1 MVFLNDKIVA
11 YLEANKIEFIPGAY
25 DTAQPEGGEDQ
36 ILHWDAE
43 KLGPQPTDEQLD
55 AAYAAKLAAEAAVAY
70 RAQRAAEY
78 PSIGDQ
84 LDALWKG
91 GDAASAMQA
100 QVQAVK
106 AKYPKPE

>member
-1 MVFLNDKIVA
+1 MGRFHYTING
-11 YLEANKIEFIPGAY
+11 EIPF
-25 DTAQPEGGEDQ
+25 TAEE
-36 ILHWDAE
+36 E
-43 KLGPQPTDEQLD
+43 
-55 AAYAAKLAAEAAVAY
+55 AEADAREIEAKAEFEAY
-70 RAQRAAEY
+70 MALEYQRQRAAEY

-91 GDAASAMQA
+91 GDAAAEMLA

>member
-1 MVFLNDKIVA
+1 MAFLNEKIIA
-11 YLEANKIEFIPGAY
+11 YLDANSIAFAPGDY
-25 DTAQPEGGEDQ
+25 MTGQPAGEEDQ
-36 ILHWDAE
+36 ILHWDTEA
-43 KLGPQPTDEQLD
+43 LGPQPTEEQLD

-84 LDALWKG
+84 LDAMWKG
-91 GDAASAMQA
+91 GDAAAEMLA

>member
-1 MVFLNDKIVA
+1 MSFLNDKIVA
-11 YLEANKIEFIPGAY
+11 YLEANNTLFNPGDY
-25 DTAQPEGGEDQ
+25 MTGQPEGEEDQ
-36 ILHWDAE
+36 ILQWDAE
-43 KLGPQPTDEQLD
+43 ALGPQPTAEQLD
-55 AAYAAKLAAEAAVAY
+55 AAYEAKLAADAAVAY

-91 GDAASAMQA
+91 GDAAAEMLA

-106 AKYPKPE
+106 NKYPKPE

>member
-1 MVFLNDKIVA
+1 MAFLNDKIVA
-11 YLEANKIEFIPGAY
+11 YLTANDIAFNPGAY
-25 DTAQPEGGEDQ
+25 LTGQPEGEEDQ

-43 KLGPQPTDEQLD
+43 ALGPQPTAEQLD
-55 AAYAAKLAAEAAVAY
+55 AAYAAKLAADAAVAY

-91 GDAASAMQA
+91 GDAAADMLA

-106 AKYPKPE
+106 NKYPKPE

>member
-1 MVFLNDKIVA
+1 MVFLNDKIIA
-11 YLEANKIEFIPGAY
+11 YLKANGVVFTAGAY
-25 DTAQPEGGEDQ
+25 LTGQPAGEEDQ

-43 KLGPQPTDEQLD
+43 ALGPQPTAEQLD
-55 AAYAAKLAAEAAVAY
+55 AAYEAKLAADAAVTY

-78 PSIGDQ
+78 PLIGDQ

-91 GDAASAMQA
+91 GDAAADMLA

-106 AKYPKPE
+106 NKYPKPE